1 MTTAGSHAAH
11 HGGGQGELTLRDWL
25 AVGGGILG
33 AFMAILDIQ
42 ITNASLAEIG
52 GTIGATPSEGSWI
65 STGYL
70 MAEIVIIPLTGW
82 LARTFGLRRFLSIA
96 SMAFVGFSVLC
107 ALSNSL
113 PEMILWRAGQG
124 ITGGVLIPTA
134 ITIVRTRLPA
144 DKQPMGVALF
154 GMVATFAPAIGPT
167 VGGWLTENWSWHY
180 VFYLNV
186 VPGIAAIAIQ
196 LYALDKEK
204 SRFAEFF
211 QADWLGI
218 AGMAIGFSSLIFV
231 LEEGQREEW
240 FDSRTIVAASIAA
253 FIGIAIFLIA
263 ELTTDKPFINL
274 RLFAKPSVGGSG
286 ILMAVFGATAFGSVY
301 LIPSYLAQVQGYNAQ
316 QIGEVVMW
324 SGIPQLFLLP
334 IMPFLMKRVDPRIL
348 VAGGLILF
356 AVSCFINVDMS
367 PDTAMDQLMLPQLL
381 RAAGQPLATIPL
393 TQLSVVGLTRRDT
406 ADSAGITS
414 VMRNL
419 GASVGIAMLSTVV
432 QIREQV
438 HFSVIAEAM
447 SRNSLR
453 LQERLQSLGAMFGSH
468 GVDAGTAQLQGASLL
483 AQQVRQS
490 ATVMAYA
497 DSFWILG
504 VCIIVSLATLL
515 ILRKPPKGAAI
526 AADAH

>member
-1 MTTAGSHAAH
+1 MKPVET
-11 HGGGQGELTLRDWL
+11 ELTLRDWL

-52 GTIGATPSEGSWI
+52 GAIGATPAEGSWI

-70 MAEIVIIPLTGW
+70 MAEIIVIPLTGW
-82 LARTFGLRRFLSIA
+82 LARTFGLRRFLSVNSTLFI
-96 SMAFVGFSVLC
+96 GFSILC

-113 PEMILWRAGQG
+113 GEMILWRAGQG

-144 DKQPMGVALF
+144 AKQAVGVAMF

-180 VFYLNV
+180 IFYLNV
-186 VPGIAAIAIQ
+186 VPGLVAIAIQ
-196 LYALDKEK
+196 LYALDREK
-204 SRFAEFF
+204 PQLEEFF
-211 QADWLGI
+211 KGDWLGI
-218 AGMAIGFSSLIFV
+218 VSMAIGLSSLIFV

-240 FDSRTIVAASIAA
+240 FDSHLIVAASIAA
-253 FIGIAIFLIA
+253 FIGIAVFLIA

-274 RLFAKPSVGGSG
+274 RLFANPSVGGSG

-334 IMPFLMKRVDPRIL
+334 LMPFLMRRVDLRLL
-348 VAGGLILF
+348 VAIGLVLF
-356 AVSCFINVDMS
+356 AVSCFVNVDMS

-393 TQLSVVGLTRRDT
+393 TQLSVVGLTRHDT

-432 QIREQV
+432 QVREQV

-447 SRNSLR
+447 SQNNLR
-453 LQERLQSLGAMFGSH
+453 LQERLQGLATMFAGR
-468 GVDAGTAQLQGASLL
+468 GVDIDTARQQGIGVL
-483 AQQVRQS
+483 AQQVRES
-490 ATVMAYA
+490 ASVMAYA

-504 VCIIVSLATLL
+504 VCIVVSLLTLL
-515 ILRKPPKGAAI
+515 ILRKPPAGAPAM